1 MTGNDGT
8 DRTTDTTDTTDKTGL
23 AGTTGLWASL
33 GYGALAGGLLTAPML
48 GLMYLVDKL
57 LDLPFVPFALFDWIA
72 RVTPGPLITLGIDLM
87 IEALLLFNLS
97 VADAAKTSEKVA
109 AVILVFGIGVAA
121 GAVFFA
127 LRRARPPE
135 AAAWD
140 DGWLA
145 KLAAEPRPG
154 LILGFVVG
162 LPLTIISLPMG
173 QSTMNPVA
181 VFVALMT
188 MFLAWGLAT
197 GTARVRLWPSSFADG
212 ADVADESD
220 GADGIVTDE
229 ALVDGE
235 RRSANV
241 IDRRQF
247 LIRLGAASATIT
259 VAGAGLGTVLS
270 QSEQSR
276 ISQAVAGSMPPA
288 EMPPRRPL
296 PNDGDPVA
304 PAPGTRPEYTPVED
318 HYQVFLRSEPTF
330 IDISNWILPI
340 HGLVANP
347 KELTIDAI
355 RNNYPSRDQY
365 VTLSCISGRIGTT
378 LISTT
383 WWTGAVLQKILA
395 DVQPLPNAKYLVIKS
410 ADGFYETVAL
420 DLVASDERIMLCYA
434 WDGEPL
440 PFDHGFPLRIW
451 LPDRYG
457 MKQPKWIIDIE
468 VTDEYREGYWV
479 ERGWDE
485 VARVMATSVIDTVA
499 VRDVIDRE
507 GQRLVPV
514 GGIAFAG
521 ARGISGVQVR
531 VDGGPWQDAQLRSP
545 LSETTWVIW
554 RYDWP
559 FAAGDHTFE
568 VRCAEADGTPQIE
581 EQRGNRPSG
590 ATGIHSRKAGV

>member
-1 MTGNDGT
+1 MQRL
-8 DRTTDTTDTTDKTGL
+8 RT
-23 AGTTGLWASL
+23 SL
-33 GYGALAGGLLTAPML
+33 GYGALAGGLLTAPL
-48 GLMYLVDKL
+48 IGLMYLADKL

-72 RVTPGPLITLGIDLM
+72 TVTPGPLITFGIDVM

-97 VADAAKTSEKVA
+97 VAAAAKTSEQIA
-109 AVILVFGIGVAA
+109 AVLLVFGIGVVAS
-121 GAVFFA
+121 AVFFA
-127 LRRARPPE
+127 VMRSRTGGPGGFQGNWLGSILSRP
-135 AAAWD
+135 
-140 DGWLA
+140 G
-145 KLAAEPRPG
+145 PG
-154 LILGFVVG
+154 LIVGLVVG
-162 LPLTIISLPMG
+162 LPLTLVSLPMG
-173 QSTMNPVA
+173 QSTMNPV
-181 VFVALMT
+181 VTLIILMA
-188 MFLAWGLAT
+188 MFLIWGIGAGYLQRRLST
-197 GTARVRLWPSSFADG
+197 GHAAREIEVEGEVRSVGVL
-212 ADVADESD
+212 
-220 GADGIVTDE
+220 
-229 ALVDGE
+229 
-235 RRSANV
+235 N
-241 IDRRQF
+241 RRQF
-247 LIRLGAASATIT
+247 LVRLGATTATIT
-259 VAGAGLGTVLS
+259 VASAGLGAALGQGERT
-270 QSEQSR
+270 R
-276 ISQAVAGSMPPA
+276 IAESVADSMPA
-288 EMPPRRPL
+288 SEMPPRRPL
-296 PNDGDPVA
+296 PNDGDPVT
-304 PAPGTRPEYTPVED
+304 PAPGTRPEFTPVED
-318 HYQVFLRSEPTF
+318 HYQVFLRTEPTF
-330 IDISNWILPI
+330 IDISNWVLPI

-347 KELTIDAI
+347 KELTIDQI
-355 RNNYPSRDQY
+355 RNDYPSRDQY

-383 WWTGAVLQKILA
+383 WWTGAVFQEVLA
-395 DVQPLPNAKYLVIKS
+395 DVQPMPNAKYLVIKS

-420 DLVASDERIMLCYA
+420 DLIASDDRIMLCYA

-485 VARVMATSVIDTVA
+485 VARVKATSVIDTVA
-499 VRDVIDRE
+499 VRNVIDRD

-581 EQRGNRPSG
+581 EDQGNRPSG
-590 ATGIHSRKAGV
+590 ATGIHSRKASV